1 MSVSEQQAKAS
12 INEALSSF
20 AKGKLADNARNLFFA
35 LGYRSDKTL
44 PFYPNSSD
52 NFIAE
57 FDIYQELNSQKA
69 LLEEWLSVDFL
80 FQFTGTEIAYND
92 QFVEFDT
99 SSGESAFFTSYLFFA
114 IALRRSAYTIE
125 QLDGI
130 VREINKIFPMPAIVL
145 FQHGETLTFS
155 MINRRQHKRNESK
168 DVLGKVKHLKDIPFA
183 RPTNSHLKM
192 LFEIFLAQ
200 LHKNHGFSNFDEF
213 NEALHETIPDSIK
226 FKEDPIPP
234 DSLRVY
240 LQEIR
245 RFPMLKAYEEI
256 ELALKIAELLEL
268 EEVRSQLSRQLNR
281 IPQDAE
287 WADAA
292 KIPLPELNL
301 RLLIGRKAKH
311 KMVESNLRLV
321 VSIAEKYQNRGVD
334 LLDLIQEG
342 NLGLIRAVEK
352 FDCRKGNRLSTY
364 ATWDIRQKI
373 TRAIHNHSRTIRLP
387 DKLWSTIYEVKQTT
401 KRLSQE
407 FGRIPKME
415 EIADC
420 LEMTTAKL
428 RLVIQSN
435 RPLISLDTRM
445 GEDES
450 STFGELIEFDGE
462 TPEEQVSK
470 SLLREDL
477 ESVLDDLSPRE
488 RDVLRLRYGWD
499 DGRENTRQE
508 IGNIFKLTHER
519 IRQIEGKA
527 LHKLRQPKRRNRL
540 REYLD

>member
-12 INEALSSF
+12 IHEALSSF

-35 LGYRSDKTL
+35 LGYRSDRTSQ
-44 PFYPNSSD
+44 FYPNTSD
-52 NFIAE
+52 NFIAS
-57 FDIYQELNSQKA
+57 FDIDQKVNSQKA

-80 FQFTGTEIAYND
+80 FQFTGTEIADND
-92 QFVEFDT
+92 QLVEFDT

-130 VREINKIFPMPAIVL
+130 IREINKILRMPAIVL

-183 RPTNSHLKM
+183 SPTNSHLKR

-213 NEALHETIPDSIK
+213 NEALHKTIPDSIK
-226 FKEDPIPP
+226 FKKDPIPP

-245 RFPMLKAYEEI
+245 RFPMLKADEEI

-287 WADAA
+287 WADGA

-301 RLLIGRKAKH
+301 RLLIGQKAKH

-364 ATWDIRQKI
+364 ATWWIRQGI
-373 TRAIHNHSRTIRLP
+373 TGAIHNHSRTIRLP
-387 DKLWSTIYEVKQTT
+387 DHLWSTISEVKQTT

-407 FGRIPKME
+407 FIWSPSQDGRNRRLFGNDNGK
-415 EIADC
+415 IALGYSIGSADH
-420 LEMTTAKL
+420 
-428 RLVIQSN
+428 
-435 RPLISLDTRM
+435 
-445 GEDES
+445 
-450 STFGELIEFDGE
+450 F
-462 TPEEQVSK
+462 
-470 SLLREDL
+470 
-477 ESVLDDLSPRE
+477 
-488 RDVLRLRYGWD
+488 LRYLNG
-499 DGRENTRQE
+499 
-508 IGNIFKLTHER
+508 
-519 IRQIEGKA
+519 
-527 LHKLRQPKRRNRL
+527 
-540 REYLD
+540 

>member
-1 MSVSEQQAKAS
+1 MSVSQQQAKAS
-12 INEALSSF
+12 INQALSSF
-20 AKGKLADNARNLFFA
+20 VKGKLADNARNLFLA
-35 LGYRSDKTL
+35 LGYRSDRTSQ
-44 PFYPNSSD
+44 FYPNTSD
-52 NFIAE
+52 NFIAS
-57 FDIYQELNSQKA
+57 FDIYQQLNSQKA

-80 FQFTGTEIAYND
+80 FQFTGTEIADND
-92 QFVEFDT
+92 QLVEFDT

-130 VREINKIFPMPAIVL
+130 VREINKILPMPAIVL

-183 RPTNSHLKM
+183 SPTNSHLKM

-213 NEALHETIPDSIK
+213 NEALHQTIPDSIK

-240 LQEIR
+240 LQELR
-245 RFPMLKAYEEI
+245 RFPLLKAYEEI

-268 EEVRSQLSRQLNR
+268 EDVRSQLSHQLNR

-352 FDCRKGNRLSTY
+352 FDCTKGNRLSTY
-364 ATWDIRQKI
+364 ATWWIRQGI

-387 DKLWSTIYEVKQTT
+387 VHLWQTISEVKQTT
-401 KRLSQE
+401 KRLSPE
-407 FGRIPKME
+407 FGRIPNMK
-415 EIADC
+415 EIANC
-420 LEMTTAKL
+420 LGMTTANL
-428 RLVIQSN
+428 RFVIQSD

-477 ESVLDDLSPRE
+477 ESVLDTITPRE
-488 RDVLRLRYGWD
+488 GDIIRMRFGLD
-499 DGRENTRQE
+499 DGREKTLEETGNRFNVTR
-508 IGNIFKLTHER
+508 ER
-519 IRQIEGKA
+519 IRQIEAKA
-527 LHKLRQPKRRNRL
+527 LRKLRHPNRNSIL
-540 REYLD
+540 KEYIR

>member
-12 INEALSSF
+12 INQALSSF
-20 AKGKLADNARNLFFA
+20 AKGKLVDNARNLFFA
-35 LGYRSDKTL
+35 LGYRSDRTSQ
-44 PFYPNSSD
+44 FYPTTSD
-52 NFIAE
+52 NFIAS
-57 FDIYQELNSQKA
+57 FDIDQKLNSQKA

-80 FQFTGTEIAYND
+80 FQFTGTEIEDND

-130 VREINKIFPMPAIVL
+130 VREINKILRMPAIVL
-145 FQHGETLTFS
+145 FQHGETLTLS

-213 NEALHETIPDSIK
+213 NEALHQTIPDSIK

-245 RFPMLKAYEEI
+245 RFPLLKAYEEI

-342 NLGLIRAVEK
+342 NLGLIKAVEK
-352 FDCRKGNRLSTY
+352 FDCKKGNRLSTY
-364 ATWDIRQKI
+364 ATWCIRQKI
-373 TRAIHNHSRTIRLP
+373 TRAICDHSRTIRLP
-387 DKLWSTIYEVKQTT
+387 VPLWQKKSEIKKTI
-401 KRLSQE
+401 KRLSPE
-407 FGRIPKME
+407 LCRIPKME

-450 STFGELIEFDGE
+450 STWGELIEFDGE

-488 RDVLRLRYGWD
+488 RDVLRLHYGWD
-499 DGRENTRQE
+499 DGREKTLKE
-508 IGNIFKLTHER
+508 IGNIFKITRER
-519 IRQIEGKA
+519 IRQIEHKA
-527 LHKLRQPKRRNRL
+527 LQKLRKRRYIL

>member
-12 INEALSSF
+12 INQALSSF
-20 AKGKLADNARNLFFA
+20 VKGKLADNARNLFLA
-35 LGYRSDKTL
+35 LGYRSDRTSQ
-44 PFYPNSSD
+44 FYPNTSD
-52 NFIAE
+52 KFIAS
-57 FDIYQELNSQKA
+57 FDIDQELNSQKA

-80 FQFTGTEIAYND
+80 FQFTGIEIADND

-114 IALRRSAYTIE
+114 IALRRRAYTIE
-125 QLDGI
+125 ELDGI
-130 VREINKIFPMPAIVL
+130 IREINKILPMPAIVL
-145 FQHGETLTFS
+145 FQHGETLTLS
-155 MINRRQHKRNESK
+155 IINRRQHKRNEFE
-168 DVLGKVKHLKDIPFA
+168 DVLGKVKHIKDIPFA
-183 RPTNSHLKM
+183 SPTNSHLKK
-192 LFEIFLAQ
+192 LFEIFLAKLQ
-200 LHKNHGFSNFDEF
+200 KNHGFSNFDEF
-213 NEALHETIPDSIK
+213 NEALHQTIPDSIK

-245 RFPMLKAYEEI
+245 RFPMLKADEEI
-256 ELALKIAELLEL
+256 ELARKIAELEL
-268 EEVRSQLSRQLNR
+268 EGS
-281 IPQDAE
+281 
-287 WADAA
+287 
-292 KIPLPELNL
+292 
-301 RLLIGRKAKH
+301 RKAKH

-321 VSIAEKYQNRGVD
+321 VSIAEKYQNLGVD

-342 NLGLIRAVEK
+342 SLGLIKAVEK
-352 FDCRKGNRLSTY
+352 FDCRKGYRLSTY
-364 ATWDIRQKI
+364 ATWCIRQKI
-373 TRAIHNHSRTIRLP
+373 TRPIHNHSRTIRLP

-407 FGRIPKME
+407 FGRIPKIE

-435 RPLISLDTRM
+435 RPIISLDTRM

-477 ESVLDDLSPRE
+477 ESVLDALTPGE

-499 DGRENTRQE
+499 DGREKTLKE
-508 IGNIFKLTHER
+508 IGNIFKITRER
-519 IRQIEGKA
+519 IRQIEHKA
-527 LHKLRQPKRRNRL
+527 LQKLRKRRYIL

>member
-1 MSVSEQQAKAS
+1 M
-12 INEALSSF
+12 
-20 AKGKLADNARNLFFA
+20 
-35 LGYRSDKTL
+35 
-44 PFYPNSSD
+44 
-52 NFIAE
+52 
-57 FDIYQELNSQKA
+57 
-69 LLEEWLSVDFL
+69 
-80 FQFTGTEIAYND
+80 
-92 QFVEFDT
+92 
-99 SSGESAFFTSYLFFA
+99 FFA

-130 VREINKIFPMPAIVL
+130 VREINQILRMPAIVL
-145 FQHGETLTFS
+145 FQHGATLTFS

-168 DVLGKVKHLKDIPFA
+168 DVLGKGKHLKDIPFA
-183 RPTNSHLKM
+183 SPTNSHLKM

-213 NEALHETIPDSIK
+213 NEALHQTIPDSIK

-240 LQEIR
+240 LQELR
-245 RFPMLKAYEEI
+245 RFPLLKAYEEI

-268 EEVRSQLSRQLNR
+268 EEVRSQLSHQLNR

-342 NLGLIRAVEK
+342 NLGLIKAVEK
-352 FDCRKGNRLSTY
+352 FDCRKGYRLSTY
-364 ATWDIRQKI
+364 ATWCIRQKI

-407 FGRIPKME
+407 FGHLPKME

-435 RPLISLDTRM
+435 RPLISLDTPI
-445 GEDES
+445 DEEKG
-450 STFGELIEFDGE
+450 STLGDYIESDGE
-462 TPEEQVSK
+462 TPEDQVSK
-470 SLLREDL
+470 NLLREDL
-477 ESVLDDLSPRE
+477 ESVLDALTPGE

-499 DGRENTRQE
+499 DGREKTLKE
-508 IGNIFKLTHER
+508 IGNIFKITRER
-519 IRQIEGKA
+519 IRQIEHKA
-527 LHKLRQPKRRNRL
+527 LQKLRKRRYIL

>member
-1 MSVSEQQAKAS
+1 
-12 INEALSSF
+12 
-20 AKGKLADNARNLFFA
+20 
-35 LGYRSDKTL
+35 
-44 PFYPNSSD
+44 
-52 NFIAE
+52 
-57 FDIYQELNSQKA
+57 
-69 LLEEWLSVDFL
+69 
-80 FQFTGTEIAYND
+80 
-92 QFVEFDT
+92 
-99 SSGESAFFTSYLFFA
+99 
-114 IALRRSAYTIE
+114 
-125 QLDGI
+125 
-130 VREINKIFPMPAIVL
+130 
-145 FQHGETLTFS
+145 
-155 MINRRQHKRNESK
+155 
-168 DVLGKVKHLKDIPFA
+168 
-183 RPTNSHLKM
+183 M

-213 NEALHETIPDSIK
+213 NEALHQTIPDSIK

-245 RFPMLKAYEEI
+245 RFPRLKAYEEI

-281 IPQDAE
+281 IPLDAE

-364 ATWDIRQKI
+364 ATWCIRQKI
-373 TRAIHNHSRTIRLP
+373 TRAIHNHSRTIRLR

-407 FGRIPKME
+407 FGHLPKME

-428 RLVIQSN
+428 RLVIQSAL
-435 RPLISLDTRM
+435 PIISLDTRM

-477 ESVLDDLSPRE
+477 ESVLDNLTPRE
-488 RDVLRLRYGWD
+488 REVMRLRYGLD
-499 DGRENTRQE
+499 DGRENTLQE
-508 IGNIFKLTHER
+508 IGNIFKLSRES
-519 IRQIEGKA
+519 IRQSERKA
-527 LHKLRQPKRRNRL
+527 LQKLRKRTYIL

>member
-20 AKGKLADNARNLFFA
+20 AKGKLADNARNLFFT
-35 LGYRSDKTL
+35 LGYRSDKKIYVL
-44 PFYPNSSD
+44 EPNSSE

-57 FDIYQELNSQKA
+57 FDIYHKLNSQKA
-69 LLEEWLSVDFL
+69 LLEEWLSVDFI
-80 FQFTGTEIAYND
+80 FQFTETEIADND
-92 QFVEFDT
+92 LLVGFDT

-130 VREINKIFPMPAIVL
+130 VREINKILRMPAIVL

-183 RPTNSHLKM
+183 SPTNSHLKR

-213 NEALHETIPDSIK
+213 NEALHQTIPDSIK
-226 FKEDPIPP
+226 FKKYPIPQ

-240 LQEIR
+240 LPEIR
-245 RFPMLKAYEEI
+245 RFPMLKTYEEI
-256 ELALKIAELLEL
+256 ELALKIAELGLEG
-268 EEVRSQLSRQLNR
+268 S
-281 IPQDAE
+281 
-287 WADAA
+287 
-292 KIPLPELNL
+292 
-301 RLLIGRKAKH
+301 RKAKD

-321 VSIAEKYQNRGVD
+321 VSIAKKYQNRGLD
-334 LLDLIQEG
+334 FLDLIQEG

-364 ATWDIRQKI
+364 ATWGIRQGI
-373 TRAIHNHSRTIRLP
+373 TRAIHNHSRTIRLSVH
-387 DKLWSTIYEVKQTT
+387 LWQTISEVKQTT

-415 EIADC
+415 EIANC
-420 LEMTTAKL
+420 LGMTTAKL
-428 RLVIQSN
+428 RFVIQSG
-435 RPLISLDTRM
+435 RPIISLDTRM

-477 ESVLDDLSPRE
+477 ESVLDTITPRE
-488 RDVLRLRYGWD
+488 GDIIRMRFGLD
-499 DGRENTRQE
+499 DGRDKTLEETGNRFNVTR
-508 IGNIFKLTHER
+508 ER
-519 IRQIEGKA
+519 IRQIEAKA
-527 LHKLRQPKRRNRL
+527 LRKLRHPNRNSIL
-540 REYLD
+540 KEYIR